1 MAFDYADWKRRLAD
15 VLKEHPDIG
24 VRATG
29 MIEINVNEG
38 GITRVY
44 LNKKVKNA
52 SEAAAAIDQWKDKV
66 ESSTVRINIG

>member
-1 MAFDYADWKRRLAD
+1 MAFDQAEWKRRLAA

-24 VRATG
+24 RATG
-29 MIEINVNEG
+29 LLEINLGEG
-38 GITRVY
+38 GLTKIY
-44 LNKKVKNA
+44 LNRKVKNA